1 MLTVIWG
8 GSSCWFS
15 HNNNPETVKAV
26 TLAFG
31 NIVIET
37 FVPNLV
43 SPTPSSLQILGKTQ
57 TRLFPISGFLVNFL

>member
-15 HNNNPETVKAV
+15 HNNPETVKAV